1 MAVETNAGPVER
13 ALDAIA
19 QSIGAPTFDM
29 ADQLLAALSCAA
41 LWRVVFTGAM
51 REGDSKLAS
60 IAVDQIRNAHNAY
73 RQLVQISELEL
84 TELEAAVYPSIEFD
98 PHPRETLPRGAG
110 RSDLPPP

>member
-19 QSIGAPTFDM
+19 KSIGAPTFDM

-60 IAVDQIRNAHNAY
+60 IAVDQIRNAHHAY
-73 RQLVQISELEL
+73 RALVQISEVDL
-84 TELEAAVYPSIEFD
+84 TELETAVYPPLD
-98 PHPRETLPRGAG
+98 PHPART
-110 RSDLPPP
+110 LPPP